1 LPVLSRN
8 LHTSAFS
15 SAPTNLNYYN
25 HRN

>member
-1 LPVLSRN
+1 LPVFSRN
-8 LHTSAFS
+8 FHTSAFS